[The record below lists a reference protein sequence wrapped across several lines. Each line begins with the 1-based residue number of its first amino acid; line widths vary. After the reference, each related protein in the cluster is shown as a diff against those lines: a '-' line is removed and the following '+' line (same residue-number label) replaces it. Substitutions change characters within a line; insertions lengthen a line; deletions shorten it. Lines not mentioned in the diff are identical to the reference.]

1 MNTIVEAVEAVE
13 DDGWLAGPGTPAT
26 GTLALRLLACSR
38 LGAIAAVTSVLAVI
52 YLLLRTIRARRPSDL
67 VYRGWARA
75 VCRICGLRL
84 SVTGRPDGG
93 PGCLYVANHCSYLDI
108 PVLRAVIDAT
118 FVSRHDVAG
127 WPLLGPLARMT
138 GTLFFERRARRSGE
152 QARHIAG
159 QLEKGTS
166 VILFPEGTSTDG
178 NRVLPFK
185 SSLFAA
191 IERGQPGMRRV
202 QPVTIAYSRIYNVPM
217 SMIDRPLF
225 AWYGDM
231 DLAPHLWQ
239 FLHIGSATI
248 EITLHDPVKIEP
260 GQDRK
265 ALAGR
270 CRDQVADGLRRSLT
284 GR

>member
-1 MNTIVEAVEAVE
+1 MNAIVEAVE
-13 DDGWLAGPGTPAT
+13 DDGWLADAGKPGAGSLP
-26 GTLALRLLACSR
+26 LHLLACTR
-38 LGAIAAVTSVLAVI
+38 LAAIAVVTAILAMV
-52 YLLLRTIRARRPSDL
+52 YLGLRGCRLRRASEL

-84 SVTGRPDGG
+84 NIIGKPDGG

-152 QARHIAG
+152 QARDVAG

-166 VILFPEGTSTDG
+166 IILFPEGTSTDG

-231 DLAPHLWQ
+231 ELAPHLWQ

-265 ALAGR
+265 ALASR
-270 CRDQVADGLRRSLT
+270 CRDRVADGLRRSLT